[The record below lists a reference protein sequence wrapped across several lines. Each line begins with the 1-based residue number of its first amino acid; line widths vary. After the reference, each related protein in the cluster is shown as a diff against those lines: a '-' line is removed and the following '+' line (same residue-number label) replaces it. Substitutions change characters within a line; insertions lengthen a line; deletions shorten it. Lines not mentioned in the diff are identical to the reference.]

1 MTGNKIMMSKAVE
14 TTSLTLQGIDPADEN
29 GVECGECQEK
39 ELVVLAPGEWLSN
52 LVYCCDN
59 RWRPNHVV
67 THGHKTQHVFDMDE
81 NNSVGITTSENSW
94 NRACH
99 VSSYYSILFG
109 CWTIYPK

>member
-1 MTGNKIMMSKAVE
+1 MELTESAKFNKIMTVKHPVQVSE
-14 TTSLTLQGIDPADEN
+14 TKINKQI
-29 GVECGECQEK
+29 K
-39 ELVVLAPGEWLSN
+39 ELVVLTPGEWLSN

>member
-1 MTGNKIMMSKAVE
+1 MKFGLVWAIIFGGLRFTVFGSFAVP
-14 TTSLTLQGIDPADEN
+14 L
-29 GVECGECQEK
+29 K

-59 RWRPNHVV
+59 RWCPNHVV